1 MKKGSELVGT
11 VKEVRF
17 PNKAIIETEEGIVSA
32 KNALPGDKVRVR
44 VLKMRKGNPEAMV
57 LEVLEKS
64 EKAVE
69 AQCPHFGI
77 CGGCTYLTMKYED
90 ECELKEQQVKTLLD
104 RAIDYEYKWDGIKQ
118 SPAYEGYR
126 NKMEFSFGD
135 EYKDGPLSPVSRSFL

>member
-64 EKAVE
+64 EKVE
-69 AQCPHFGI
+69 KRKPSV
-77 CGGCTYLTMKYED
+77 LTILA
-90 ECELKEQQVKTLLD
+90 EL
-104 RAIDYEYKWDGIKQ
+104 DGFWFWGLYWK
-118 SPAYEGYR
+118 
-126 NKMEFSFGD
+126 
-135 EYKDGPLSPVSRSFL
+135 